1 MNRSIRLAA
10 LALTALALTTACGG
24 SDGDKADAGQRPAQA
39 EQAAA
44 PAVTFPA
51 PSGAPAPAATLAKI
65 PATGEVRLEQG
76 PFTDRVRITKLTLSE
91 KSSEKSSEKPSGK
104 SFEKPSVTGHF
115 AITSDVSDVLALELR
130 AAFYDERGHLVGT
143 GSFQYA
149 EEGEAGEA
157 AHGTAGHAGPRAE
170 GAGIDF
176 TAVPK
181 APLTGKAASAVL
193 SVPVLV
199 NE

>member
-1 MNRSIRLAA
+1 MNRSTRLAA
-10 LALTALALTTACGG
+10 LALTVLALTTACGG
-24 SDGDKADAGQRPAQA
+24 SGGDQADAGQRPARA

-51 PSGAPAPAATLAKI
+51 PSGAPAPAATLAKV
-65 PATGEVRLEQG
+65 PTKGEVRVEQG
-76 PFTDRVRITKLTLSE
+76 PFTDRVRITKLALATR
-91 KSSEKSSEKPSGK
+91 
-104 SFEKPSVTGHF
+104 KPSVTGHF

-130 AAFYDERGHLVGT
+130 AAFYDERGRLVGT

-157 AHGTAGHAGPRAE
+157 AHGTAGHAKPRAE
-170 GAGIDF
+170 GAGVDF

-181 APLTGKAASAVL
+181 GALTGTPASAVL

>member
-24 SDGDKADAGQRPAQA
+24 SDGDKADAGQRPVQA

-91 KSSEKSSEKPSGK
+91 KPSGK
-104 SFEKPSVTGHF
+104 SSEKPSVTGHF

-130 AAFYDERGHLVGT
+130 AAFYDERGRLVGT

-157 AHGTAGHAGPRAE
+157 AHGTAGHAAPRAE

>member
-24 SDGDKADAGQRPAQA
+24 SGGDKADAGQRPAQA

-51 PSGAPAPAATLAKI
+51 PSGAPAPAATLAKV
-65 PATGEVRLEQG
+65 PARGEVRLEQG

-91 KSSEKSSEKPSGK
+91 KSTEKASGK
-104 SFEKPSVTGHF
+104 SSEKPSVTGHF

-157 AHGTAGHAGPRAE
+157 AHGTAGHAAPRAE

-181 APLTGKAASAVL
+181 APLTGKATSAVL

>member
-10 LALTALALTTACGG
+10 LALAALALTAACGG

-51 PSGAPAPAATLAKI
+51 PSGAPAPAATLAKV
-65 PATGEVRLEQG
+65 PAKGEVRLEQG
-76 PFTDRVRITKLTLSE
+76 PFTDRVRITKLALS
-91 KSSEKSSEKPSGK
+91 
-104 SFEKPSVTGHF
+104 EKPSVTGHF

-157 AHGTAGHAGPRAE
+157 AHGTPGHAGPRAE

>member
-24 SDGDKADAGQRPAQA
+24 SGDGSGADAGQRPVQA

-51 PSGAPAPAATLAKI
+51 PSGAPAPAKTLAKI
-65 PATGEVRLEQG
+65 PAKGEVRLEQG
-76 PFTDRVRITKLTLSE
+76 PFTDRVRVTGLALSE
-91 KSSEKSSEKPSGK
+91 RE
-104 SFEKPSVTGHF
+104 PSVTGHF

-157 AHGTAGHAGPRAE
+157 AHGTAGHAKPRAE

-176 TAVPK
+176 SAVPK
-181 APLTGKAASAVL
+181 TALTGTPASAVL

>member
-1 MNRSIRLAA
+1 MNRLIRPAVLA
-10 LALTALALTTACGG
+10 LAALALTTACSGSGG
-24 SDGDKADAGQRPAQA
+24 TGDKADNGQQA
-39 EQAAA
+39 VRADQAAA

-51 PSGAPAPAATLAKI
+51 PRPAPSPAATLAKI
-65 PATGEVRLEQG
+65 PAKGEVSLEQG
-76 PFTDRVRITKLTLSE
+76 PFTDRVKVASLKL
-91 KSSEKSSEKPSGK
+91 SGD
-104 SFEKPSVTGHF
+104 KPSVTGHF

-157 AHGTAGHAGPRAE
+157 AHGSPGHAGPRAE

-176 TAVPK
+176 TAAPK
-181 APLTGKAASAVL
+181 TPLTGNPASAVL
-193 SVPVLV
+193 SIPVLV

>member
-24 SDGDKADAGQRPAQA
+24 SGGKGDQADAGQRPARA

-51 PSGAPAPAATLAKI
+51 PSGAPAPAATLAKV
-65 PATGEVRLEQG
+65 PAKGEVRLEQG
-76 PFTDRVRITKLTLSE
+76 PFTDRVRITKLTLSGE
-91 KSSEKSSEKPSGK
+91 PA
-104 SFEKPSVTGHF
+104 EKPSVTGHF

-181 APLTGKAASAVL
+181 SPLKGTPASAVL

>member
-51 PSGAPAPAATLAKI
+51 PSGAPAPAATLAKV
-65 PATGEVRLEQG
+65 PAKGEVRLEQG

-91 KSSEKSSEKPSGK
+91 K
-104 SFEKPSVTGHF
+104 PSVTGHF
-115 AITSDVSDVLALELR
+115 AITSDVSDVLALEVR

-157 AHGTAGHAGPRAE
+157 AHGAAGHAAPRAE

-181 APLTGKAASAVL
+181 APLTGKATSAVL

>member
-1 MNRSIRLAA
+1 MNRLIRPAA
-10 LALTALALTTACGG
+10 LALATLALTSACSGSGG
-24 SDGDKADAGQRPAQA
+24 SGDKADNGQQAVRA

-51 PSGAPAPAATLAKI
+51 PRQAPSPAATLAKV
-65 PATGEVRLEQG
+65 PAKGEVILEQG
-76 PFTDRVRITKLTLSE
+76 PFTDRVRVTALKITD
-91 KSSEKSSEKPSGK
+91 
-104 SFEKPSVTGHF
+104 KPSVTGHF

-130 AAFYDERGHLVGT
+130 AAFYDERGRLVGT

-157 AHGTAGHAGPRAE
+157 AHGSAGHSGPRAE

-176 TAVPK
+176 TATPK
-181 APLTGKAASAVL
+181 TPLTGAPASAVL

>member
-51 PSGAPAPAATLAKI
+51 PSGAPSPAATLAKV
-65 PATGEVRLEQG
+65 PAKGEVRLEQG
-76 PFTDRVRITKLTLSE
+76 PFTDRVRITKLALSE
-91 KSSEKSSEKPSGK
+91 KDSGK
-104 SFEKPSVTGHF
+104 DAEKPSVTGHF

-157 AHGTAGHAGPRAE
+157 AHGTPGHAGPRAE

-181 APLTGKAASAVL
+181 TPLKGKAASAVL

>member
-24 SDGDKADAGQRPAQA
+24 SGDKADSGPQQPVRA

-51 PSGAPAPAATLAKI
+51 PKGAPAPAASLAKI
-65 PATGEVRLEQG
+65 PAKGEVTLEQG
-76 PFTDRVRITKLTLSE
+76 PFTDRVRVSALKLTG
-91 KSSEKSSEKPSGK
+91 KPA
-104 SFEKPSVTGHF
+104 VTGHF

-130 AAFYDERGHLVGT
+130 AAFYDERGRLVGT

-157 AHGTAGHAGPRAE
+157 AHGTAGHAAPRAE

-181 APLTGKAASAVL
+181 SPLTGTPASAVL

>member
-51 PSGAPAPAATLAKI
+51 PSGAPAPAATLAKV
-65 PATGEVRLEQG
+65 PAKGEVRLEQG
-76 PFTDRVRITKLTLSE
+76 PFTDRVRVTKLQLSE
-91 KSSEKSSEKPSGK
+91 KASGK
-104 SFEKPSVTGHF
+104 SSVTGHF

-130 AAFYDERGHLVGT
+130 AAFYDESGHLVGT

-157 AHGTAGHAGPRAE
+157 AHGTPGHAGPRAE

-181 APLTGKAASAVL
+181 PPLTGKAASAVL

>member
-1 MNRSIRLAA
+1 MNRSTRLAA

-24 SDGDKADAGQRPAQA
+24 SGGDKADAGQRPAQA

-51 PSGAPAPAATLAKI
+51 PSGAPAPAATLPKVPAK
-65 PATGEVRLEQG
+65 GEVRLEQG
-76 PFTDRVRITKLTLSE
+76 PFTDRVHVTKLALSE
-91 KSSEKSSEKPSGK
+91 Q
-104 SFEKPSVTGHF
+104 KPSVSGHF

-157 AHGTAGHAGPRAE
+157 AHGTPGHAGPRAE
-170 GAGIDF
+170 GAGLDF

-181 APLTGKAASAVL
+181 APLKGKAASAVL